1 MAWSQDEER
10 MLAQI
15 ERHLVDDDP
24 RLAARLD
31 SFNERVRRREG
42 GGGRRRGARSGR
54 GRGRRPRRS
63 TVIIAVSWLLIAT
76 LVATLLI
83 MVLRHEA
90 AALALGSRAG
100 RTTAALPAAPALPA
114 VPEARIPAAR

>member
-24 RLAARLD
+24 RLVARLE
-31 SFNERVRRREG
+31 SFNERVRRSEARDG
-42 GGGRRRGARSGR
+42 ADGGGRRG
-54 GRGRRPRRS
+54 PRRS
-63 TVIIAVSWLLIAT
+63 TIIILISWLLIAT

-83 MVLRHEA
+83 MVLQHEA
-90 AALALGSRAG
+90 ATLAASL
-100 RTTAALPAAPALPA
+100 
-114 VPEARIPAAR
+114 

>member
-15 ERHLVDDDP
+15 EQHLVDDDP
-24 RLAARLD
+24 RLVARLE
-31 SFNERVRRREG
+31 SFNERVRRSE
-42 GGGRRRGARSGR
+42 ARSKGQDADGPR
-54 GRGRRPRRS
+54 RRPRRS
-63 TVIIAVSWLLIAT
+63 TVIILISWLLIAT

-90 AALALGSRAG
+90 AAALAL
-100 RTTAALPAAPALPA
+100 AATF
-114 VPEARIPAAR
+114 

>member
-15 ERHLVDDDP
+15 EQHLADDDP
-24 RLAARLD
+24 RLVARLE
-31 SFNERVRRREG
+31 SFNERVRRSEAKPSDAA
-42 GGGRRRGARSGR
+42 GRV
-54 GRGRRPRRS
+54 RRPARS
-63 TVIIAVSWLLIAT
+63 TVIIAISWLLIAT

-90 AALALGSRAG
+90 AGALAL
-100 RTTAALPAAPALPA
+100 AA
-114 VPEARIPAAR
+114 IF

>member
-15 ERHLVDDDP
+15 EQHLVDDDP
-24 RLAARLD
+24 RLVARLE
-31 SFNERVRRREG
+31 SFNERVRRSE
-42 GGGRRRGARSGR
+42 ARSTGQSPGPR
-54 GRGRRPRRS
+54 SRPRRS
-63 TVIIAVSWLLIAT
+63 TVIILISWLLIAT

-90 AALALGSRAG
+90 AAAMALA
-100 RTTAALPAAPALPA
+100 TAF
-114 VPEARIPAAR
+114 

>member
-15 ERHLVDDDP
+15 EQHLVDDDP
-24 RLAARLD
+24 RLVARLE
-31 SFNERVRRREG
+31 SFNERVRRSEARSEREA
-42 GGGRRRGARSGR
+42 GAR
-54 GRGRRPRRS
+54 RRPRRS
-63 TVIIAVSWLLIAT
+63 TVIILISWLLIAT

-90 AALALGSRAG
+90 AGALALVTSSDQPRPVPAQ
-100 RTTAALPAAPALPA
+100 AAAPAPDAFSL
-114 VPEARIPAAR
+114 R

>member
-15 ERHLVDDDP
+15 EQHLVDDDP
-24 RLAARLD
+24 RLVARLE
-31 SFNERVRRREG
+31 SFNERVRRSE
-42 GGGRRRGARSGR
+42 ARSTGQSGPKR
-54 GRGRRPRRS
+54 GPRRS
-63 TVIIAVSWLLIAT
+63 TVIILISWVLIAT

-90 AALALGSRAG
+90 AAAMALS
-100 RTTAALPAAPALPA
+100 TMF
-114 VPEARIPAAR
+114 

>member
-15 ERHLVDDDP
+15 EQHLVDDDP
-24 RLAARLD
+24 RLVARLE
-31 SFNERVRRREG
+31 SFNERARRSEEKVDG
-42 GGGRRRGARSGR
+42 ASGRR
-54 GRGRRPRRS
+54 RRPRRS
-63 TVIIAVSWLLIAT
+63 TVIILISWLLIAT

-90 AALALGSRAG
+90 ATALAL
-100 RTTAALPAAPALPA
+100 AASL
-114 VPEARIPAAR
+114 

>member
-15 ERHLVDDDP
+15 EQHLVDDDP
-24 RLAARLD
+24 RLVARLE
-31 SFNERVRRREG
+31 SFNERVRRSEEKANEQRV
-42 GGGRRRGARSGR
+42 RRH
-54 GRGRRPRRS
+54 RPRRS
-63 TVIIAVSWLLIAT
+63 TVIILISWLLIAT

-90 AALALGSRAG
+90 AAALAL
-100 RTTAALPAAPALPA
+100 AAAF
-114 VPEARIPAAR
+114 